1 MINIMLT
8 PNCFNALYH
17 CNNDKYY
24 MSKNPTDAFFKSI
37 DYPSIIDTIK
47 GLYSSDGSMNVLL
60 DFERVLDEAD
70 LYAYKNWELGE
81 LVSGPDVKRYTV
93 ACTFMYPYRLMP
105 DPRGS
110 KRLLQVGV
118 NIKFKKTTIK
128 VPVQIESPDDYK
140 PGTHYPKL
148 VEREVWLVRIQMP
161 KELMDDIREGSIDLA
176 GQTVDLDELDSAYDE
191 DLQKEDTEGDES
203 NPTPQEQM
211 PAPDMGMGA
220 APAPNM
226 GGMM

>member
-1 MINIMLT
+1 
-8 PNCFNALYH
+8 
-17 CNNDKYY
+17 
-24 MSKNPTDAFFKSI
+24 MSKNPTDAFFNSI

-93 ACTFMYPYRLMP
+93 SCTFMYPYKLMP

-118 NIKFKKTTIK
+118 NIKFKKTIIK
-128 VPVQIESPDDYK
+128 VPVQIDSPDDYK

-148 VEREVWLVRIQMP
+148 EEREVWLVRIQMP

-191 DLQKEDTEGDES
+191 DLQKEDTEGDQS
-203 NPTPQEQM
+203 KSTPQEQM
-211 PAPDMGMGA
+211 SALGMGMGA
-220 APAPNM
+220 PPAPNM